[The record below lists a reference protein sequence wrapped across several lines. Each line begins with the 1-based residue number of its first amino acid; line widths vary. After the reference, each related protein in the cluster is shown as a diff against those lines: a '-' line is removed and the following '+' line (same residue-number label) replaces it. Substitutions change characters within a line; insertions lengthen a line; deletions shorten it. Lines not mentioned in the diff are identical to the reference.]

1 MQRNGCQCNAVTTSD
16 HCLVSI
22 GDHCHALPSCP
33 TPAPESCDPT
43 PAPEPFTP
51 VPVEYIHGG
60 PKHPNVLYKSFK
72 YTFLRTLKHYTLW
85 SCRKPNCPKHF
96 HQMLTIFIFSN
107 GFYIPICHFLLI
119 NKLFSSYKACLQI
132 LTDECGKLGL
142 NLDISNVMLDFE
154 AGLIKAFKHAL
165 PSANIQ
171 GCRFHLGQSW
181 WKHVGQLGLA
191 KTYKDASTRDGRW
204 LRRCFSLK
212 MLPADMVEAVFEHS
226 VRLGRLD
233 KAIPFVEYLRKY
245 Y

>member
-1 MQRNGCQCNAVTTSD
+1 
-16 HCLVSI
+16 
-22 GDHCHALPSCP
+22 
-33 TPAPESCDPT
+33 
-43 PAPEPFTP
+43 
-51 VPVEYIHGG
+51 
-60 PKHPNVLYKSFK
+60 
-72 YTFLRTLKHYTLW
+72 
-85 SCRKPNCPKHF
+85 
-96 HQMLTIFIFSN
+96 
-107 GFYIPICHFLLI
+107 
-119 NKLFSSYKACLQI
+119 
-132 LTDECGKLGL
+132 
-142 NLDISNVMLDFE
+142 MLDFE

-181 WKHVGQLGLA
+181 WKHIEQLGLA

-245 Y
+245 YILKDSAFPQPVGPDLPSKRQIMVLNHFIGILGTYLATCIQSLTFGNFSEQCAFTMN